1 MGFDAIAAVGED
13 VLASGAADAAAGAA
27 VDAGAGAA
35 AAGAADVG
43 ATAAAGAAGA
53 GAADVGATALGAGA
67 ADAAAGAGAGAAGLS
82 SADAAAIYGG
92 AGYGAA
98 ADATALGAGATDAAA
113 LGAAGADV
121 GGVGSSITG
130 GAGGAFS
137 DAGFAA
143 SDAGAATGL
152 DSSYVGAGTADY
164 SAGAGSGVP
173 GFNDATGQ
181 YTDSIGSGSAQQVTP
196 DVNSVN
202 ADNGVTPTGNSSIDN
217 ALKQLGAFGSTASK
231 FAPVASL
238 GMNAYAQHKTQ
249 SAADKLNGVAK
260 PASDVSNKLLGQYQS
275 GTLNPADAYA
285 IAQWSQQ
292 QTASIKNYYANA
304 GLSNSSME
312 AEALSKV
319 GAQADSMRSQAVQSL
334 LSGGLQAAGLAQGPQ
349 VAAVNASVAADQQLS
364 QASSNFMA
372 ALAKMNTQQT
382 GTASTTTT
390 PGG

>member
-27 VDAGAGAA
+27 VDVGAGAAVDAGAGAA
-35 AAGAADVG
+35 VDAGVG
-43 ATAAAGAAGA
+43 A
-53 GAADVGATALGAGA
+53 A
-67 ADAAAGAGAGAAGLS
+67 ADAGLGAGAAGLS

-98 ADATALGAGATDAAA
+98 ADATALGAGAVDTAA

-121 GGVGSSITG
+121 GAVGSSITG

-143 SDAGAATGL
+143 SDVGAATGL

-238 GMNAYAQHKTQ
+238 GMNAYAQHKAQ
-249 SAADKLNGVAK
+249 SAADQLKGVAK

-319 GAQADSMRSQAVQSL
+319 GAQADAMRSQAVQSL
-334 LSGGLQAAGLAQGPQ
+334 LTSGLSAAGLAQGPQ

-382 GTASTTTT
+382 GTTSTTTT